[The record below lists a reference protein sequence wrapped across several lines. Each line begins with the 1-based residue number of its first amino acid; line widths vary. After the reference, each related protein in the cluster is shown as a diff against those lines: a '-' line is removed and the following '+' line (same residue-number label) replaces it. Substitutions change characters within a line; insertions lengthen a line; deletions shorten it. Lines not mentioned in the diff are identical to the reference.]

1 MKQMDFVRFEQLEEQ
16 VYRAGELFDASPD
29 NPYRPEMM
37 QILRSAEKALDE
49 ARRRVGLNVDRV
61 EPLPWWVEWRDRQ
74 SAKRR

>member
-16 VYRAGELFDASPD
+16 VYRAAELFDASPD

-49 ARRRVGLNVDRV
+49 ARRRIGLNVDRV
-61 EPLPWWVEWRDRQ
+61 EPLPWWVEWR
-74 SAKRR
+74 KRRPATRG